1 MVPNGAQSILHY
13 KNLVF
18 WNFNDVYFFELNYEI
33 EIYVGQIMIRRIT
46 TLTNVCFILYETYVV
61 VCTKSAISKEAI
73 TNLQ

>member
-1 MVPNGAQSILHY
+1 
-13 KNLVF
+13 
-18 WNFNDVYFFELNYEI
+18 
-33 EIYVGQIMIRRIT
+33 MIRRIT